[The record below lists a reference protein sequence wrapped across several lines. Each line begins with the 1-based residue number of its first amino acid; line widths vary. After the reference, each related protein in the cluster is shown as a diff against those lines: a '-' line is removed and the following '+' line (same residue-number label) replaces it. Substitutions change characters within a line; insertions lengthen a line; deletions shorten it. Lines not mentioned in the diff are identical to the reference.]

1 MFKKRKGKYQPLDH
15 VVYGVLAAINSLFPQ
30 ASNYEER
37 NVWNIEKF
45 VLNMQLD
52 MALKK
57 RRADG
62 IRNLFKSIKK
72 SISDLNKLEDD
83 PKKEAA
89 LKFWNTAMKAFIEK
103 AKLNGFT
110 EEDYKGV
117 KKS

>member
-1 MFKKRKGKYQPLDH
+1 MYKKKRGKYQPLDH
-15 VVYGVLAAINSLFPQ
+15 VVYGVLAATNSLFPQ
-30 ASNYEER
+30 ATDYIER
-37 NVWNIEKF
+37 GTWNTEKF

-52 MALKK
+52 MALK
-57 RRADG
+57 RRPDG

-72 SISDLNKLEDD
+72 SISDLHKLEDS
-83 PKKEAA
+83 PHKKAA
-89 LKFWNTAMKAFIEK
+89 LKYWNTALKAFVEK

>member
-1 MFKKRKGKYQPLDH
+1 MWNVEKY
-15 VVYGVLAAINSLFPQ
+15 
-30 ASNYEER
+30 
-37 NVWNIEKF
+37 

-52 MALKK
+52 MALK

-72 SISDLNKLEDD
+72 SISDLNKLEDS
-83 PKKEAA
+83 PEKKAA
-89 LKFWNTAMKAFIEK
+89 LKFWNTALKAFVEK

>member
-15 VVYGVLAAINSLFPQ
+15 VVYGVLAAINTLFPQ
-30 ASNYEER
+30 ATNYNER
-37 NVWNIEKF
+37 GVWNLEKY

-52 MALKK
+52 MVMK
-57 RRADG
+57 RRPDG
-62 IRNLFKSIKK
+62 IRTLFKSIKK
-72 SISDLNKLEDD
+72 SISDLNKMEDG

-89 LKFWNTAMKAFIEK
+89 LKFWNTALKAFIEK

>member
-15 VVYGVLAAINSLFPQ
+15 VVYGVLAAINTLFPQ
-30 ASNYEER
+30 ATDYKER
-37 NVWNIEKF
+37 QVWNVEKY

-52 MALKK
+52 MALK

-72 SISDLNKLEDD
+72 SISDLNKLEDS
-83 PKKEAA
+83 PEKKAA
-89 LKFWNTAMKAFIEK
+89 LKFWNTALKAFVEK

-110 EEDYKGV
+110 EEDYKGS
-117 KKS
+117 KKV